1 MKRLLVLGVAA
12 LITAAGTSPAALA
25 SPPSPGAAAT
35 DAVTLAVHS
44 AQQLV
49 ASRAAEL
56 HVSPGDTFVQR
67 PVVSTR
73 EGLQYVG
80 FDRTYQGLPVFGGD
94 FVVVTD
100 QAGKVLSSSVGQS
113 AAINLPN
120 ITPKVTAARAV
131 LTAHGRQ
138 QTPVADAADSTRLVV
153 YALTD
158 HPRLAW
164 ENVLT
169 GHVGTRPSRIHT
181 FVDAMSG
188 RVLDSFDEVAD
199 GTGHAAIEGG
209 TVTIQTSG
217 SGSSF
222 SMSDPTRPGISCRR
236 ESTGAVLTGSD
247 DVWGNG
253 VGTNI
258 ETGCVDALFTVQH
271 EWNMLSSWL
280 GRNGIN
286 GSGSGFPV
294 FVGLNQVNAFWNGSS
309 VHVGHNQAGAWIGS
323 LDVVGHEFG
332 HAVDATTPGG
342 ISANGVSE
350 ATGDIF
356 GTLTEFFTN
365 NTTFDPPDYSIGEE
379 VNLVGTGPI
388 RQMFNPS
395 LVGDPNCYSNAI
407 PTMETHDAAGPF
419 DHWFVLASKGSAAAG
434 GQPASPTCNGLAV
447 TGGLGPQTVG
457 LIFYHA
463 MLSKTSRM
471 TYLRYRTATLN
482 AAKNLFPGN
491 CAPFNT
497 IRAAWDAI
505 SVPPQS
511 ADPTC

>member
-1 MKRLLVLGVAA
+1 VNRLLVSGVAA
-12 LITAAGTSPAALA
+12 LITVAGATSAAQA
-25 SPPSPGAAAT
+25 SPPSPGTVGKDSIALAAQ
-35 DAVTLAVHS
+35 S
-44 AQQLV
+44 AQQVLV
-49 ASRAAEL
+49 SRAAEL
-56 HVSPGDTFVQR
+56 HVSASDAFVQR

-80 FDRTYQGLPVFGGD
+80 FDRTFKGLSVFGGD
-94 FVVVTD
+94 LVVVTD
-100 QAGKVLSSSVGQS
+100 TAGKVLSTSVGQTTT
-113 AAINLPN
+113 IDLPSV
-120 ITPKVTAARAV
+120 TPKIAQAQAQLIARS
-131 LTAHGRQ
+131 Q
-138 QTPVADAADSTRLVV
+138 QKATVVDSNDSTRLVV
-153 YALTD
+153 YALAD
-158 HPRLAW
+158 KPLLAW
-164 ENVLT
+164 ESVVT
-169 GHVGTRPSRIHT
+169 GHSGTRPSRMHI

-199 GTGHAAIEGG
+199 GTGNAAIEGG

-236 ESTGAVLTGSD
+236 ESTGAVLTGTD

-253 VGTNI
+253 NGTNI

-271 EWNMLSSWL
+271 EWNMLSAWL

-286 GSGSGFPV
+286 GSGGGFPA

-365 NTTFDPPDYSIGEE
+365 NTAFDPPDYSVGEE
-379 VNLVGTGPI
+379 VNLVGSGPI

-395 LVGDPNCYSNAI
+395 LVGDPNCYSNAV
-407 PTMETHDAAGPF
+407 PNMETHDAAGPF
-419 DHWFVLASKGSAAAG
+419 DHWFVLASKGSAASG
-434 GQPASPTCNGLAV
+434 GQPASPTCNGQAV

-457 LIFYHA
+457 RIFYNA
-463 MLSKTSRM
+463 MLTKTSRM
-471 TYLRYRTATLN
+471 TYLQYRTATLN